1 MRIIFI
7 GPPGAGKGTQS
18 LRLVEYLGIPHLSTG
33 DMLRLAVTQRT
44 PTGVLA
50 GPYMDAGQLV
60 PDDIILKLVEERLRQ
75 NDCERGAL
83 FDGFPRNLWQA
94 ESLDKMLEA
103 RFGLPLDVAL
113 EMNVDDAELIRRL
126 SGRRRTDDR
135 PAVIAERLKSYW
147 HETRPL
153 LEYYRR
159 RGVLRVIDG
168 IGTTDQVFD
177 RIKAAL
183 KPRSEK
189 SNDGAQASQ
198 T

>member
-33 DMLRLAVTQRT
+33 DMLRLAVAART
-44 PTGVLA
+44 PSGVLA
-50 GPYMDAGQLV
+50 EPYMDAGQLV
-60 PDDIILKLVEERLRQ
+60 PDEIILKLMDERLRQ
-75 NDCERGAL
+75 GDCGRGAL
-83 FDGFPRNLWQA
+83 FDGFPRNLHQA
-94 ESLDKMLEA
+94 AALDRMLEKM
-103 RFGLPLDVAL
+103 FGQALDAAL
-113 EMNVDDAELIRRL
+113 EMNVDDAEIIRRL
-126 SGRRRTDDR
+126 SGRQRTDDR

-153 LEYYRR
+153 LEYYRQ

-168 IGTTDQVFD
+168 IGSQDQVFD

-183 KPRSEK
+183 KPQRP
-189 SNDGAQASQ
+189 
-198 T
+198 

>member
-18 LRLVEYLGIPHLSTG
+18 QRLVEHLGIPHLSTG
-33 DMLRLAVTQRT
+33 DMLRQAVADRT

-50 GPYMDAGQLV
+50 EPYMDAGQLV
-60 PDDIILKLVEERLRQ
+60 PDEIILQLMDERMRKG
-75 NDCERGAL
+75 DCGRGAL
-83 FDGFPRNLWQA
+83 FDGFPRTLRQA
-94 ESLDKMLEA
+94 EALDRMLEKM
-103 RFGLPLDVAL
+103 FGQALDAAL
-113 EMNVDDAELIRRL
+113 EMNVDDAEIIRRL

-153 LEYYRR
+153 LEYYRQ

-168 IGTTDQVFD
+168 IGTQDQVFD

-183 KPRSEK
+183 
-189 SNDGAQASQ
+189 ASRPGSPS
-198 T
+198 TP